1 MNSLCLYR
9 INKDLKEIIRSP
21 LEGIGIIS
29 LDNDPMKYIVNIKI
43 LNGLFEGYCLQLLLT
58 FPDSYPIQPP
68 RILIYPGQ
76 PFDNTYHHHIFK
88 SGLKDE
94 NNNYF
99 HKFCFDLLENDYLS
113 TSSSAN
119 TGWNPSY
126 TISTLLLQVQ
136 TFLSNPDFPNGYI
149 PSKQKIDELMKSM
162 DNYEKSFI
170 IKNDNNEEI
179 IKIHTWKNPYPEMY
193 FKNNSYLIQTDKDL
207 IENLEDNKSN
217 YKQEIKENLTCF
229 VSRLNYIDENNII
242 LGYPIKKRKN
252 GSLIPIPEILSYDSF
267 IEELI
272 NINKNYKFITQNDN
286 KKEKDNNNY
295 IFDVQRFQQ
304 IRQSIY
310 PLLKSLIDSLFD
322 LGKENNYSYFN
333 RYFKSANNKFF
344 NFWFPI
350 YINDEYFEKNKNI
363 LLSYFNT
370 FKYEKVKSK
379 NLDLHN
385 IFDIILNILS
395 SMLKKIMK
403 KNVSSSFLVCFFQ
416 YIHFFKKLEKK
427 YNHNF
432 IEYQKFYLDNHLNKL
447 LKQKEN
453 INIIK
458 ELLELLICFLFCD
471 NEINQEMNEA
481 LKKYIGNFIS
491 LIILKLIDKL
501 INYPLFKKD
510 LFMNDLRYKVVNE
523 MVTILFRE
531 FKIIDY
537 YDLDILYKDLRDKF
551 VSKINIGD
559 LVFLYLKSKEEI
571 KQKINSILFKK
582 LNFLDY
588 IDIQKINSDINPL
601 KQTNEFISVFELL
614 RKKLFSKNF
623 LNNLDN
629 NFGIYLD
636 SDHFLNNIK
645 NKITSF
651 NKFENYDLFSLKE
664 IINLYY
670 LDKTKLKH
678 EQITFLEC
686 HHHMLMLIE
695 NYHHILIHLS
705 IERDEEKTKQLIQKK
720 NNKVKIDTIFAK
732 KRFDKI
738 YNKGTN
744 KYLNKKNINRLF
756 RKNHY

>member
-1 MNSLCLYR
+1 MYR

-272 NINKNYKFITQNDN
+272 NINKN
-286 KKEKDNNNY
+286 
-295 IFDVQRFQQ
+295 
-304 IRQSIY
+304 
-310 PLLKSLIDSLFD
+310 
-322 LGKENNYSYFN
+322 
-333 RYFKSANNKFF
+333 
-344 NFWFPI
+344 
-350 YINDEYFEKNKNI
+350 
-363 LLSYFNT
+363 
-370 FKYEKVKSK
+370 
-379 NLDLHN
+379 
-385 IFDIILNILS
+385 
-395 SMLKKIMK
+395 
-403 KNVSSSFLVCFFQ
+403 
-416 YIHFFKKLEKK
+416 
-427 YNHNF
+427 
-432 IEYQKFYLDNHLNKL
+432 
-447 LKQKEN
+447 
-453 INIIK
+453 
-458 ELLELLICFLFCD
+458 
-471 NEINQEMNEA
+471 
-481 LKKYIGNFIS
+481 
-491 LIILKLIDKL
+491 
-501 INYPLFKKD
+501 
-510 LFMNDLRYKVVNE
+510 
-523 MVTILFRE
+523 
-531 FKIIDY
+531 
-537 YDLDILYKDLRDKF
+537 
-551 VSKINIGD
+551 
-559 LVFLYLKSKEEI
+559 
-571 KQKINSILFKK
+571 
-582 LNFLDY
+582 
-588 IDIQKINSDINPL
+588 
-601 KQTNEFISVFELL
+601 
-614 RKKLFSKNF
+614 
-623 LNNLDN
+623 
-629 NFGIYLD
+629 
-636 SDHFLNNIK
+636 
-645 NKITSF
+645 
-651 NKFENYDLFSLKE
+651 
-664 IINLYY
+664 
-670 LDKTKLKH
+670 
-678 EQITFLEC
+678 
-686 HHHMLMLIE
+686 
-695 NYHHILIHLS
+695 
-705 IERDEEKTKQLIQKK
+705 
-720 NNKVKIDTIFAK
+720 
-732 KRFDKI
+732 
-738 YNKGTN
+738 
-744 KYLNKKNINRLF
+744 
-756 RKNHY
+756 